1 MELKFP
7 VLNTGTKW
15 KTNPLTVNSNFT
27 PVFAEEQNTQLQ
39 QEADL
44 HIKYSIF
51 VDNLLE
57 WALDKDWVI
66 KQRLQRP
73 FIQQKKK
80 EKKNV
85 IINIWSRYPP
95 LSILC
100 MCLHLFVGLRPRRTL
115 RTVLWTA
122 EEQGGVGA
130 QQYFNLHKVLSAVTV
145 PISRKQALSQCY
157 SSCPKSRK
165 GHNCEKAV

>member
-15 KTNPLTVNSNFT
+15 KTNPLTVNSNST
-27 PVFAEEQNTQLQ
+27 PVFAEEQNTHNYNRPAYKVQYFCGQFTWMSLGQ
-39 QEADL
+39 GLGHQS
-44 HIKYSIF
+44 KTTKTFYST
-51 VDNLLE
+51 
-57 WALDKDWVI
+57 
-66 KQRLQRP
+66 
-73 FIQQKKK
+73 KKK
-80 EKKNV
+80 EKKNF
-85 IINIWSRYPP
+85 IINIWSRYPR

-145 PISRKQALSQCY
+145 PISRKQARSQCY